1 VCRCDANQRARLT
14 SGLKTASG
22 CCPGAVPISG
32 RKTTSRKDS
41 PCGMERKAQV
51 EAKHG
56 GAAGISGR
64 EHQALVLRLMTK
76 LWRRFEAMAE
86 RELGAESD
94 ALAALRIHARPR
106 EGKSPQPYTDPDTS
120 CQ

>member
-1 VCRCDANQRARLT
+1 MSTRKPGYQRERKLEAGANQGDPSASAGHEQRTLT
-14 SGLKTASG
+14 
-22 CCPGAVPISG
+22 
-32 RKTTSRKDS
+32 
-41 PCGMERKAQV
+41 
-51 EAKHG
+51 
-56 GAAGISGR
+56 
-64 EHQALVLRLMTK
+64 LRLMTK

-94 ALAALRIHARPR
+94 ALAILHTHARPR

>member
-1 VCRCDANQRARLT
+1 M
-14 SGLKTASG
+14 
-22 CCPGAVPISG
+22 
-32 RKTTSRKDS
+32 SRKDS

-56 GAAGISGR
+56 GAAGICGR

-94 ALAALRIHARPR
+94 ALAALRTHARPR

-120 CQ
+120 CP